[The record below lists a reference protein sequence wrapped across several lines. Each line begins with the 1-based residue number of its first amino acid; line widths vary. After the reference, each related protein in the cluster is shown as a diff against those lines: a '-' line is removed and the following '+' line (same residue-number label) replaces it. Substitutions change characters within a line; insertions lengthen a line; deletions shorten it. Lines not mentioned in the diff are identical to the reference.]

1 VSLAQRLKE
10 IKSMNVFAR
19 VANYGDDFQ
28 ISEAVSPYGTQW
40 AIQSLVFCFD
50 TEFLCREISTIQW
63 MKCRLEEP
71 ELDFLVRG
79 CTIRFYGPNPVYKYA
94 VVYLLSKPAVI
105 CLHETF
111 KRILYGSY
119 LPKLGGYLVLNAEYR
134 LDNASF
140 TLYLRA
146 DPGKRIVHFADWV
159 REAVQV
165 QNAKA

>member
-1 VSLAQRLKE
+1 
-10 IKSMNVFAR
+10 MNVFAR

-28 ISEAVSPYGTQW
+28 ISEAVSHGQW

-50 TEFLCREISTIQW
+50 IEFLCREIDITQW

-79 CTIRFYGPNPVYKYA
+79 CTIRYYDPNPVYKYA
-94 VVYLLSKPAVI
+94 VVYLLSKPVVV
-105 CLHETF
+105 CLHETL
-111 KRILYGSY
+111 KRILEGSY

-134 LDNASF
+134 LDKASF

-146 DPGKRIVHFADWV
+146 DPGRRIVHFADWI